1 MGKLAEEKIQEVEKY
16 YQKGNFF
23 TAENLVSDAPST
35 SGRKLPT
42 TKTLAGKKAEKVVLE
57 IWEDLMGDKVSK
69 IGVWGMG
76 GIGKTTI
83 VKQINNRLQ
92 EKTNKF
98 NDVVWV
104 TVSQPLDLNKL
115 QNEIATTLNQNL
127 PATDDKEIRS
137 GISLGMLEA
146 KERFV

>member
-23 TAENLVSDAPST
+23 TAENLASDAPST

-92 EKTNKF
+92 EKTISSMMWFGSLCPNHSILINCKM
-98 NDVVWV
+98 
-104 TVSQPLDLNKL
+104 KL
-115 QNEIATTLNQNL
+115 QLH
-127 PATDDKEIRS
+127 
-137 GISLGMLEA
+137 
-146 KERFV
+146 